1 MGYGDRLIQQG
12 IEIGERRGIEIG
24 VEIGERRGV
33 EIGERRG
40 FEIGEHNGRVA
51 FALELL
57 SDRFGALPSWVHEH
71 LQGADN
77 DEIRRVLRELYGAT
91 SLEALV
97 DRSS

>member
-12 IEIGERRGIEIG
+12 IEIGERRGVEIG

-33 EIGERRG
+33 Q
-40 FEIGEHNGRVA
+40 IGEHNGRVA
-51 FALELL
+51 LAVELL

-77 DEIRRVLRELYGAT
+77 DELRRVFRELYGAT